1 MNFRKLTLIFVL
13 LFTFFF
19 SAAFSSTVDVD
30 HFLVAP
36 SINGCGGFINN
47 QSAYI
52 LENGRYSIGLH
63 KFILKFNYGVFD
75 IFEAGT
81 SIDFG
86 ISSAFIEILKTLSF
100 NAKAKILNEDK
111 YFVSVAAGLEK
122 LPVNIIQ
129 NINHEDYKLY
139 AAVSKKLWDTD
150 ITLGV
155 KKQLAVGNSS
165 LSDWGFAANV
175 STVVADTVLVMLE
188 YDKSTFN
195 AGVKISFNQ
204 NLSVDFSGLNFGS
217 LRKENQGNG
226 NSCLNSGKTY
236 TISNILIRHIKIT
249 HRNIGHEFQRF
260 DLFFP
265 LTDFY

>member
-204 NLSVDFSGLNFGS
+204 NLSVDFSIRGIEKIS
-217 LRKENQGNG
+217 QAKEMG
-226 NSCLNSGKTY
+226 TF
-236 TISNILIRHIKIT
+236 ISNYFVFGIT
-249 HRNIGHEFQRF
+249 YLQ
-260 DLFFP
+260 
-265 LTDFY
+265 